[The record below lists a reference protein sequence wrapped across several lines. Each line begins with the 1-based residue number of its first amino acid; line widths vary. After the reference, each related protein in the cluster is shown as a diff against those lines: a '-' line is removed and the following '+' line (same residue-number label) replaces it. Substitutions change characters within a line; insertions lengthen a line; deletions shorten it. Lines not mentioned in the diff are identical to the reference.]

1 MPILAYDI
9 RYLSTAIGTERRDV
23 TGLRTTLTW
32 SERFGVH
39 DMGDWA
45 IYVPPVGLVE
55 PDVHIDNPQRIV
67 RLRRLITK
75 VGLDDSLDVIH
86 PRRATIE
93 DLQAVHSREH
103 VERMQAVS
111 HDGRGDAG
119 GGFTPMNGESYDLA
133 LLSAGSV
140 LTCLERVLSG
150 EADRGYAIGRRSGHH
165 ASRDTGYG
173 FCIFNN
179 VAVAAKAA
187 QRAGVE
193 RIAIVDIDAHH
204 GNGTEAIFYEDPDI
218 LTISIHEDRMFP
230 VETGGS
236 GARGGPGA
244 EGSNVN
250 VPLAPGTGDGGYLY
264 AVERI
269 VVPALDA
276 FRPEVLL
283 VVAGVDGSMYDP
295 LSTFALTADGF
306 ATVAERLIAVAQRH
320 AGGRAVFEQ
329 EGGYS
334 PVYAPFC
341 WLALLE
347 TLAGASRSA
356 DPFAAFLA
364 GAGFVELAPHQRELV
379 DSLVAEL
386 GFG

>member
-1 MPILAYDI
+1 MP
-9 RYLSTAIGTERRDV
+9 TP
-23 TGLRTTLTW
+23 RTTLTW

-55 PDVHIDNPQRIV
+55 PDTHIDNPKRTA
-67 RLRRLITK
+67 RLRRLIAK
-75 VGLDDSLDVIH
+75 VGLDEQLDVVR
-86 PRRATIE
+86 PRRATVDE
-93 DLQAVHSREH
+93 LEAVHSPDH
-103 VERMQAVS
+103 VERMRAVS
-111 HDGRGDAG
+111 AAGSGDAG

-140 LTCLERVLSG
+140 LTCVERVLNG
-150 EADRGYAIGRRSGHH
+150 EADRAYAIGRRSGHH

-179 VAVAAKAA
+179 VAVAAQAA
-187 QRAGVE
+187 RRAGIE
-193 RIAIVDIDAHH
+193 RVAIVDIDAHH
-204 GNGTEAIFYEDPDI
+204 GNGSEAIFYDDPTV
-218 LTISIHEDRMFP
+218 LTISVHEDRMFP
-230 VETGGS
+230 IETGGRE
-236 GARGGPGA
+236 ARGGPGA
-244 EGSNVN
+244 EGSNIN

-264 AVERI
+264 AIDEI

-276 FRPEVLL
+276 FEPGMLL

-295 LSTFALTADGF
+295 LSTFALTASGF
-306 ATVAERLIAVAQRH
+306 AVVAERLIEVGERH
-320 AGGRAVFEQ
+320 AGGRIVFEQ

-347 TLAGASRSA
+347 TLAGVQRSE
-356 DPFAAFLA
+356 DPFAPFLA
-364 GAGFVELAPHQRELV
+364 GAGFVELAPHQRDLV
-379 DSLVAEL
+379 DGLAAE
-386 GFG
+386 FGLR